1 MLQVL
6 VKIHELIGNE
16 RGAEIVEWVLW
27 VGAIALM
34 TGVIYTTMSS
44 SLQNA
49 VNNILSSVGPVS
61 SS

>member
-6 VKIHELIGNE
+6 VKIRELIGNE

-34 TGVIYTTMSS
+34 TGVIFTTMSS
-44 SLQNA
+44 SLQTA
-49 VNNILSSVGPVS
+49 INNILNSMSPVS